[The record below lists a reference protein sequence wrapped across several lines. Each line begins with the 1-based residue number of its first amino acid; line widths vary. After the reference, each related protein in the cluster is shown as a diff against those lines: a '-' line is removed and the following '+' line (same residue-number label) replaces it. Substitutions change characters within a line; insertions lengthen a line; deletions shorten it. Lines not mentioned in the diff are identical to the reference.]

1 MTFVL
6 AKKGFLGQPS
16 HVTRK
21 TIKDAGIK
29 EEQVRDLIAENIE
42 SFFPDL
48 KLISKEFS
56 RWEKSGRS
64 LDILAID
71 KSCRLVVIE
80 LKRDEFAAHAELQ
93 ALRYAAMA
101 SLCNFSSLI
110 DAGCT
115 YLEKAGKSSA
125 AKSFEADLLNF
136 LGFSCIGDAES
147 ELSAKHQRIILISS
161 SFSRE
166 VTTTVLWINDN
177 FRPNEVTGEMIT
189 CIEVGAYDFQDNCCL
204 YFDQIIPIP
213 QADEYRVRVKEKS
226 ADVAKSIEKQK
237 SEKTWKILEEAGK
250 LVDGSEI
257 FLLPLEKYK
266 NIPPDQ
272 RIAHYRLSGKFEWL
286 GNVLPSLNAVHK
298 AMASKND
305 IDIGSIQAPDYWALN
320 NSDNSL
326 AKEAKALGN

>member
-6 AKKGFLGQPS
+6 TQNGSLGQS
-16 HVTRK
+16 IFIKRQ
-21 TIKDAGIK
+21 TIKEAGIK
-29 EEQVRDLIAENIE
+29 EEQVRDLIADNIE
-42 SFFPDL
+42 NFFPDL

-64 LDILAID
+64 LDVLAID
-71 KSCRLVVIE
+71 KNCSLVVIE
-80 LKRDEFAAHAELQ
+80 LKRDEFAGHAELQ

-101 SLCNFSSLI
+101 SRCNLNSLI
-110 DAGCT
+110 EAGCAH
-115 YLEKAGKSSA
+115 LKKAGKA
-125 AKSFEADLLNF
+125 DEANKFKDALLDFLDLTCEEVDKA
-136 LGFSCIGDAES
+136 LGENPQ
-147 ELSAKHQRIILISS
+147 KIILISS

-177 FRPNEVTGEMIT
+177 FRIGDMTEDVIT
-189 CIEVGAYDFQDNCCL
+189 CIEVGVYDFQDRQCL

-213 QADEYRVRVKEKS
+213 KADEYRVRLKEKS
-226 ADVAKSIEKQK
+226 ADVAKGLEKQK

-250 LVDGSEI
+250 LIDGSEI

-266 NIPPDQ
+266 NIPIDQ
-272 RIAHYRLSGKFEWL
+272 RIAYYRLSGKFEWL

-298 AMASKND
+298 TMASSNN
-305 IDIGSIQAPDYWALN
+305 IDIGSIQAPDFWALK
-320 NSDNSL
+320 NSGNSL